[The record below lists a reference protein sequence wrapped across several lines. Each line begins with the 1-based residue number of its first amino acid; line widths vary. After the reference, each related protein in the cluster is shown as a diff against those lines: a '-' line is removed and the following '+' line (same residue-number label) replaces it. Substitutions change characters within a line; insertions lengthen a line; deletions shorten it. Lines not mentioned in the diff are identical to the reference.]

1 MQFDEMLD
9 VVGILSSGVDEGV
22 EEDLGASVTDEDSR
36 PMICV
41 SCLQHLDDAADEST
55 DRSTTFL
62 LLHGRQHGRDGGN
75 VLHRCHGRR
84 RLPR

>member
-41 SCLQHLDDAADEST
+41 SCLQHLDDAA
-55 DRSTTFL
+55 
-62 LLHGRQHGRDGGN
+62 G
-75 VLHRCHGRR
+75 
-84 RLPR
+84 